1 MFVDLNQRL
10 VDAKERLNRKQK
22 LERHLAS
29 AQKSLEQEQIRLA
42 KLDAK
47 LQSED
52 LDVKRLEGL
61 SLTSLFYKVLGS
73 QEEQLEKE
81 RQEFLSAKLK
91 FHQCKFAVSSLTQEV
106 AGLRDELNL
115 LGDADAQYQSV
126 LLEKEKLVQQSG
138 GQASR
143 QLLEISDQ
151 ITNALS
157 EYREV
162 GEAID
167 AGNEVLRHLQQVIDA
182 MQSAGNWGVWD
193 MLGGGILTTAVKHSR
208 MDDARDAAYQVQEKL
223 RRFKLELADVSQT
236 SEGFLVDVSSFE
248 TFADYFFDGLIADW
262 IVQSKIERSLDNSKT
277 VYRQIVQILEG
288 LNRKFAEVRNRID
301 EMKAAKNRLVEEVK

>member
-10 VDAKERLNRKQK
+10 ADAKERLIRKQK
-22 LERHLAS
+22 LQRHLAS

-42 KLDAK
+42 RLDAK

-52 LDVKRLEGL
+52 LDVKKLEGL

-73 QEEQLEKE
+73 QEKQLEKE
-81 RQEFLSAKLK
+81 RQEYLGARLK
-91 FHQCKFAVSSLTQEV
+91 YHQCKFAVSNLTQEV
-106 AGLRDELNL
+106 ASLRDELNR
-115 LGDADAQYQSV
+115 LGDADAQYKSV
-126 LLEKEKLVQQSG
+126 LLEKEKVVQQSG
-138 GQASR
+138 SLASR
-143 QLLEISDQ
+143 QLLEITDK
-151 ITNALS
+151 ITSAQS

-167 AGNEVLRHLQQVIDA
+167 AGNEVLKHLQQVIDA

-223 RRFKLELADVSQT
+223 RSFKLELADVSQN

-262 IVQSKIERSLDNSKT
+262 IVQSKIERSLDNSKA

-288 LNRKFAEVRNRID
+288 LNRKFAEVQSRID
-301 EMKAAKNRLVEEVK
+301 DMKAAKNRLVEEVR